1 MAPGDTASNQRSRN
15 TRIDSSE
22 LFLPLRGLN
31 VSGQSDSSGGF
42 RPSVHE
48 VSDASA

>member
-22 LFLPLRGLN
+22 LFLPLA
-31 VSGQSDSSGGF
+31 
-42 RPSVHE
+42 
-48 VSDASA
+48 ASMYPDNPTVLAAFGPACTR